1 MDTLFAS
8 LKILTLLTGMAVVL
22 GFIRPIWVLWFMH
35 RSNRLLVLKYY
46 GISCLLLLVT
56 WLLLEKMLD

>member
-35 RSNRLLVLKYY
+35 RSNRLLVLKCY